1 MSHTSRYTKP
11 AIFLHWTIAI
21 LMPLNVVL
29 AWLVD
34 DLPES
39 MQRFTID
46 THKSIG
52 ITVLGLAI
60 MRLLWRA
67 THPAPPLPASYPRW
81 ERAAAHLAHI
91 GLYVLIFALPISGW
105 LHDSAFKDAAQY
117 PMTLFG
123 LVPWPRIAAIVA
135 LDPVTKENWH
145 TIFYGFH
152 EAFAYGLYAL
162 FAAHV
167 LGALKHQFLDKEPEL
182 QRMLP

>member
-1 MSHTSRYTKP
+1 MSRAQRYTKP
-11 AIFLHWTIAI
+11 AMFLHWTIAI
-21 LMPLNVVL
+21 LMPVNVVL

-34 DLPES
+34 DLPDS
-39 MQRFTID
+39 LQRFTVD

-67 THPAPPLPASYPRW
+67 THPAPPLPASYPHW
-81 ERAAAHLAHI
+81 ERLAAHLAHI

-105 LHDSAFKDAAQY
+105 LHDSAWKDAPTH
-117 PMTLFG
+117 PMFLFG
-123 LVPWPRIAAIVA
+123 LVPWPRIAAIA
-135 LDPVTKENWH
+135 ELDPATKENFH
-145 TIFYGFH
+145 TVFFMIH
-152 EAFAYGLYAL
+152 QAFAYGLYAL

-167 LGALKHQFLDKEPEL
+167 AGALKHQFLDKEPEL